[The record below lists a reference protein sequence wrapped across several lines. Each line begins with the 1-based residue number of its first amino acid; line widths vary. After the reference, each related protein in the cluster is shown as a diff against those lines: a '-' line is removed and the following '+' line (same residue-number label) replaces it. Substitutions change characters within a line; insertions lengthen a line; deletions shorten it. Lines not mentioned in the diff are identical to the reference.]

1 LYNVEI
7 GELKVGVIDTP
18 GFGDTRGFEE
28 DEKHTKRIVNALEGE
43 EYINCIC
50 LIINGL
56 QARMSATLRYVL
68 TEITSILPKR
78 VLKNVIV
85 VFTNTADPLDLN
97 FDANSLQEYFGAEI
111 MEQRIFFVQ
120 NPYCRFEKVQ
130 KLQGKLLEDKIARS
144 LKRAFEETGDML
156 TEMCETMKGFKEVHT
171 HHFIELYQKKQ
182 DIERKVI
189 DLLAAYKYQRQLES
203 EIMNA
208 EEEANAALKTKTLN
222 DKFCTTQTIGKWK
235 TVTTPDHNT
244 LCGAADCYSVCH
256 PSCGLTFSFDK
267 NTFYYCA
274 AMTGNYCN
282 QCGHHY
288 SAPSQ

>member
-1 LYNVEI
+1 
-7 GELKVGVIDTP
+7 
-18 GFGDTRGFEE
+18 
-28 DEKHTKRIVNALEGE
+28 
-43 EYINCIC
+43 
-50 LIINGL
+50 
-56 QARMSATLRYVL
+56 
-68 TEITSILPKR
+68 
-78 VLKNVIV
+78 
-85 VFTNTADPLDLN
+85 
-97 FDANSLQEYFGAEI
+97 
-111 MEQRIFFVQ
+111 
-120 NPYCRFEKVQ
+120 
-130 KLQGKLLEDKIARS
+130 
-144 LKRAFEETGDML
+144 
-156 TEMCETMKGFKEVHT
+156 VHT

-235 TVTTPDHNT
+235 TITTSDHNT
-244 LCGAADCYSVCH
+244 LCGAANCYSVCH

-282 QCGHHY
+282 RSGCGHHY
-288 SAPSQ
+288 TLHYHSNVRWEREYRTEEFIDKDMKKKFDDAKTMEEKARIFKQQLENKHEKSEQERERLSKCLLLTIEEFQELGINRSYAKCLENQLAVIEQWLRGTTGQEIHDQDLRIKEKEIETKLKLVQATLELK